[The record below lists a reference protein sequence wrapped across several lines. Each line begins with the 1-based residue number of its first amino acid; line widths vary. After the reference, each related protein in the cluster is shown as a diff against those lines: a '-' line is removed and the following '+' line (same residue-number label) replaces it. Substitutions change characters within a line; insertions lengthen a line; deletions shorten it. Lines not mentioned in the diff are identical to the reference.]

1 VDQRAPVGYGPI
13 SRVLPEPGGD
23 VTAEKLFID
32 ANSLLQDSFRLGRL
46 VLDSGFQPTHIV
58 GIWRGGAPVGIAVQE
73 LLEYHGV
80 ESDHIAIRTSS
91 YRGIDVMAPQV
102 RVYSLSY
109 LVQVLDPEHRLLIVD
124 DVFDSG
130 RSIEALIT
138 KLQQRCR
145 NNMAREVRVA
155 TVYYKP
161 LRNRTT
167 LAPDFYVHETESWL
181 VFPHELKGLTPEEI
195 RQHKMPADI
204 ILG

>member
-1 VDQRAPVGYGPI
+1 
-13 SRVLPEPGGD
+13 
-23 VTAEKLFID
+23 VTVEKLFID
-32 ANSLLQDSFRLGRL
+32 ANSLLEDSFRLGRL
-46 VLDSGFQPTHIV
+46 VLDSGFDPTHIV

-73 LLEYHGV
+73 LLEYHGL

-91 YRGIDVMAPQV
+91 YRNIDVMGPQV

-109 LVQVLDPEHRLLIVD
+109 LIKVLDPEHRLLIVD

-130 RSIEALIT
+130 RSIEALVT
-138 KLQQRCR
+138 KLSQRCR
-145 NNMAREVRVA
+145 NNMPRQVRIA

-161 LRNRTT
+161 LRNRTQMV
-167 LAPDFYVHETESWL
+167 PDFYVRETDRWL
-181 VFPHELKGLTPEEI
+181 VFPHELKGLTPEEV

>member
-1 VDQRAPVGYGPI
+1 MTV
-13 SRVLPEPGGD
+13 
-23 VTAEKLFID
+23 EKLFID
-32 ANSLLQDSFRLGRL
+32 ANSLLQDSFRLGRQ
-46 VLDSGFQPTHIV
+46 VLDSGFGPTHIV

-73 LLEYHGV
+73 MLEYHGV

-91 YRGIDVMAPQV
+91 YRGIELTAPQV

-109 LVQVLDPEHRLLIVD
+109 LLKVLDAEHRLLIVD

-130 RSIEALIT
+130 RSIEALVT

-145 NNMAREVRVA
+145 NNMPRQVRVA
-155 TVYYKP
+155 TVFYKP
-161 LRNRTT
+161 LRNRTK
-167 LAPDFYVHETESWL
+167 LVPDFCVHETEKWL

>member
-1 VDQRAPVGYGPI
+1 METI
-13 SRVLPEPGGD
+13 
-23 VTAEKLFID
+23 VTAEKIFID
-32 ANSLLQDSFRLGRL
+32 ANSLLEDSFRLGRL
-46 VLDSGFQPTHIV
+46 VLDSGFRPTHIV

-91 YRGIDVMAPQV
+91 YENIDLVAPRV

-109 LVQVLDPEHRLLIVD
+109 LIKVLDPEHRLLIVD

-130 RSIEALIT
+130 RSIEALVG

-145 NNMAREVRVA
+145 NNMPRDVRIA

-161 LRNRTT
+161 LRNRTAI
-167 LAPDFYVHETESWL
+167 APDFHVRETERWL

-195 RQHKMPADI
+195 RRHKFPADV